1 MDKFTKITVGFVV
14 QTFKKN
20 DKDKFVCI
28 RQEFIAGD
36 QCDYEDTEGNPITPP
51 DYQYQPYNMTL
62 SNKNEKAT
70 KLIMA
75 NRMRNAI
82 EQVLHSL
89 DVGGEQSRQFAEEI
103 KLLKYALKATSIVKD
118 DCPRCGAGSDGRE
131 LISKDF
137 LGIEAIQMHYVCKK
151 CGSEIIEE
159 FTLTDVFID
168 EPQV

>member
-70 KLIMA
+70 DLITA
-75 NRMRNAI
+75 NRIRKAI
-82 EQVLHSL
+82 EQVLQTL

-103 KLLKYALKATSIVKD
+103 KLLKKALKATRVIKD
-118 DCPRCGAGSDGRE
+118 DCPRCGAGSDERE

>member
-20 DKDKFVCI
+20 DKGKFVCT

-36 QCDYEDTEGNPITPP
+36 QCDYEDAEGNPIEPP
-51 DYQYQPYNMTL
+51 DHEYQPYDMTL
-62 SNKNEKAT
+62 QNQDGKKLT
-70 KLIMA
+70 KVIMA
-75 NRMRNAI
+75 NRMCDAI

-103 KLLKYALKATSIVKD
+103 QILKDALKSTPTVNDS
-118 DCPRCGAGSDGRE
+118 CPKCGAGSDERE
-131 LISKDF
+131 FTGKDF
-137 LGIEAIQMHYVCKK
+137 LGIEAIHMHYMCKK
-151 CGSEIIEE
+151 CGSEITEE

-168 EPQV
+168 K